1 MEDEQNRQTLIAKP
15 RAKSRQRTSG
25 AGKNKS
31 SFMSELLTEWQLFW
45 QSLAPDLAE
54 DDFDQ
59 AEISPLDLPKIKAL
73 TKTLSDERKKLNR
86 RLESIQK
93 EIDLNSAKL
102 DSLKVVGAD
111 PQETVGRLAE
121 LTDIGQQV
129 TEQLSKLD
137 HRLDWARKRAV
148 ALKA

>member
-1 MEDEQNRQTLIAKP
+1 MEDEQNRQTLITKP

-45 QSLAPDLAE
+45 QSLAPGLAE

-73 TKTLSDERKKLNR
+73 TKALSDERKKLNR

-111 PQETVGRLAE
+111 PHETVGRLAE

-129 TEQLSKLD
+129 NEQLSKLD
-137 HRLDWARKRAV
+137 HRLDWARKRAG

>member
-1 MEDEQNRQTLIAKP
+1 MEDDQNRQTLAKP
-15 RAKSRQRTSG
+15 RAKPRNRTSG

-45 QSLAPDLAE
+45 HSLAPGLAE

-59 AEISPLDLPKIKAL
+59 AEIAPLDLPKIKAL
-73 TKTLSDERKKLNR
+73 TKALSDERKKLNR

-121 LTDIGQQV
+121 LTDIGQHV
-129 TEQLSKLD
+129 SEQLSKLD